1 MCITIPPISHDPKV
15 ITSTGFHCIRTRR
28 KALWT
33 GTRTNNKHN
42 PHMTPGSGIEL
53 RTYFWGERSHHCA
66 IHAPQR
72 SSFVT
77 SLGLSSIFPCCGFRN
92 FYLFYLIS
100 GNYILKHLESLTLF
114 YHVSEACGSLS
125 KQRDLV
131 GIREICLLGLFAS
144 ELEGKGLY
152 YTIYTDVI
160 KICYVVTIASKY
172 ARNFSFWK
180 KLEPS
185 GLSLGSSQKTGW
197 QENKYSATR

>member
-1 MCITIPPISHDPKV
+1 M
-15 ITSTGFHCIRTRR
+15 
-28 KALWT
+28 
-33 GTRTNNKHN
+33 
-42 PHMTPGSGIEL
+42 
-53 RTYFWGERSHHCA
+53 
-66 IHAPQR
+66 
-72 SSFVT
+72 T
-77 SLGLSSIFPCCGFRN
+77 SLGLSSILPCCAFRN

-160 KICYVVTIASKY
+160 KIYYVVTIASKY
-172 ARNFSFWK
+172 ARNFSF
-180 KLEPS
+180 
-185 GLSLGSSQKTGW
+185 
-197 QENKYSATR
+197 